1 MAPSKIGLCEVCGK
15 KPATRK
21 VRFSARYLQTT
32 IMGFLEEEALA
43 VAPFEKRVC
52 EGCLANLQA
61 AENVTDLTFERL

>member
-1 MAPSKIGLCEVCGK
+1 
-15 KPATRK
+15 
-21 VRFSARYLQTT
+21 
-32 IMGFLEEEALA
+32 MGFLEEEALA